1 MTYYTWNHQSV
12 TFNDSAPRLWSP
24 SVIIFLPWFYHFKLV
39 YFVLEKTQDIIA
51 TFPASATSD
60 LQVWYTLQP
69 VFRDHRQ
76 TSSHIAKLRCLNVLS
91 VLSCEIWDVF
101 FSFRTRISSSLPK
114 RWEWER
120 NRWLNG
126 MPSCLQILSRSHLS
140 RLKND
145 TFCLAKKQFFDR
157 VKRNM
162 LPTRI

>member
-101 FSFRTRISSSLPK
+101 FHFEPEFQVHCQKDENEKETGDLT
-114 RWEWER
+114 E
-120 NRWLNG
+120 
-126 MPSCLQILSRSHLS
+126 CHHAYRSWVGLTYLGWKMTHS
-140 RLKND
+140 
-145 TFCLAKKQFFDR
+145 
-157 VKRNM
+157 V
-162 LPTRI
+162 